1 MDAGS
6 GEHGIILAFLA
17 ALGKWSVGKW
27 SRVSA
32 LARSALAA
40 HASPG
45 PRGDAPARVGVRDLV
60 EVDLGE
66 CATVNAWVNGERLTL
81 LLQLDGLIPRS
92 PDRRP
97 RSRAGRVSGDFRSV

>member
-27 SRVSA
+27 SGPRSRVSA

-45 PRGDAPARVGVRDLV
+45 PRGDAPARVGVR
-60 EVDLGE
+60 
-66 CATVNAWVNGERLTL
+66 
-81 LLQLDGLIPRS
+81 RS
-92 PDRRP
+92 
-97 RSRAGRVSGDFRSV
+97 S

>member
-6 GEHGIILAFLA
+6 GEHGIIWAFLV

-27 SRVSA
+27 SGPRSRVSA

-45 PRGDAPARVGVRDLV
+45 PRGDAPVRVG
-60 EVDLGE
+60 G
-66 CATVNAWVNGERLTL
+66 
-81 LLQLDGLIPRS
+81 PRS
-92 PDRRP
+92 
-97 RSRAGRVSGDFRSV
+97 S

>member
-1 MDAGS
+1 MIAGS
-6 GEHGIILAFLA
+6 GEHGIWHFWRRSESGLWESGPGRGRA
-17 ALGKWSVGKW
+17 
-27 SRVSA
+27 SRRA

-66 CATVNAWVNGERLTL
+66 CATVNVLHSYCN
-81 LLQLDGLIPRS
+81 
-92 PDRRP
+92 
-97 RSRAGRVSGDFRSV
+97 